1 MTSLEYLKLTLGIAL
16 DRPATATFE
25 SATFTAV
32 TPGVIGNS
40 ITLAIAIGDTPQQVI
55 DAWNLIPANVNNQ
68 VSVIGG
74 PATFVGASP
83 TLALT
88 GGVDEDHSRDAE
100 LQAYL
105 DLAIGYIDDYMN
117 RQMLA
122 GDHLD
127 IIQEP
132 KQFSSIITKNWPI
145 NSVAYIASKGVMQ
158 TLTDYKIYNSLGKII
173 LFTPEYIQMPID
185 GTFVEVQYNAGYAPG
200 TEPAWLIQ
208 AIAMTAASIYGSKGG
223 GGSVTAGTIKS
234 ESITGVYSVSYFS
247 PNEQTQTASV
257 SVGFG
262 IIPDSVTAVLDAHKN
277 RLI

>member
-40 ITLAIAIGDTPQQVI
+40 IILAIAIGDTPQQVI
-55 DAWNLIPANVNNQ
+55 DAWNLVPANINNQ
-68 VSVIGG
+68 VSFIGG

-127 IIQEP
+127 IYQEP
-132 KQFSSIITKNWPI
+132 KQFSSLILKNWPI
-145 NSVAYIASKGVMQ
+145 NSVASITSKGVVQ
-158 TLTDYKIYNSLGKII
+158 NLADYKIYDTLGKII
-173 LFTPEYIQMPID
+173 LFTPEYIQMPVD
-185 GTFVEVQYNAGYAPG
+185 GTYVEIAYNAGYAPG
-200 TEPAWLIQ
+200 TEPSWLIQ